1 MITVKGKDGGNVY
14 PPGTIRDL
22 LIMDIVEG
30 QSFNLSFTSPGDDLN
45 TGNLTHYIIF
55 FSANR
60 TDLDNL
66 TPTSTISNIT
76 TDMLS
81 HNTSMESVP
90 PFTKVN
96 LRVDKDK
103 LLTMADTEYSFRVLA
118 VDSGDKTSKSNVV
131 VSSLGDIYQVYFTSH
146 YNLNNISVLL
156 IGGRKEKEAVRWGN
170 CWNCDWNSVRC
181 AHGSWWSFLA

>member
-14 PPGTIRDL
+14 PPGPIRDL
-22 LIMDIVEG
+22 VILDIVDG

-45 TGNLTHYIIF
+45 TGNLTRYMIF
-55 FSANR
+55 YSANR

-81 HNTSMESVP
+81 HNTSMESIP

-96 LRVDKDK
+96 LRVDKK
-103 LLTMADTEYSFRVLA
+103 KFVTMEDTEYSFRVLA
-118 VDSGDKTSKSNVV
+118 IDSGDKTSKSNIV
-131 VSSLGDIYQVYFTSH
+131 VSSLENVHQV
-146 YNLNNISVLL
+146 
-156 IGGRKEKEAVRWGN
+156 
-170 CWNCDWNSVRC
+170 
-181 AHGSWWSFLA
+181 

>member
-14 PPGTIRDL
+14 PPGPIRDL
-22 LIMDIVEG
+22 VILDIVDG

-45 TGNLTHYIIF
+45 TGNLTQYMIF
-55 FSANR
+55 YSANR

-96 LRVDKDK
+96 LRVDKEK
-103 LLTMADTEYSFRVLA
+103 FVTMEDTEYSFRVLA
-118 VDSGDKTSKSNVV
+118 IDSGDKTSKSNIV
-131 VSSLGDIYQVYFTSH
+131 VSSLENVHQV
-146 YNLNNISVLL
+146 
-156 IGGRKEKEAVRWGN
+156 
-170 CWNCDWNSVRC
+170 
-181 AHGSWWSFLA
+181 